1 VEGFEYVLAKMW
13 LIVRVVAVVGLAGAA
28 GAVCAALMG
37 G

>member
-1 VEGFEYVLAKMW
+1 MEGFEYVLAKMW
-13 LIVRVVAVVGLAGAA
+13 LMVRVLAVVGLAGAA

>member
-1 VEGFEYVLAKMW
+1 MEGFEYVLAKMW